1 MGYALLEKTA
11 SFWKK
16 KWKYFYVVLCPFAL
30 LACAYIQLE
39 TSSAYTSIS
48 EWWRFMS
55 TKYALLNLFT
65 IAILF
70 FALMVVTNKIWLS
83 GLIFSCVYFII
94 AIVNH
99 YCIVLHGMPLTV
111 MELKNAATA
120 ADVLGAYRIV
130 PDLKAGIIFGL
141 WILELAVC
149 LIAGRLEKKAV
160 PKRKMRFVL
169 LRDVGFVLLSAGIL
183 WFGYFS
189 PKPIKPRTTIGW
201 LWSEAYRDYGYMA
214 CQIEVI
220 SSLRNYVLRPEGYS
234 EEKIAEIEIEE
245 PRQEKHTP
253 DVILILNETF
263 YDLSMVTQ
271 LDADRDYL
279 AGIHALDNTITGY
292 AVVPGVG
299 GGTNQSEY
307 ELLSSNS
314 LYLMPGV
321 TPFNVVDM
329 NGAHTI
335 VSHLES
341 LGYGTI
347 AAHPGSSSS
356 YSRSRAY
363 PQIGFD
369 EIYFKDDFAEVD
381 YYGNRPHAT
390 DESVYQNLISWYEEE
405 QSENPVFLYCLT
417 IQNHGGWDSNPA
429 NAAIV
434 HASTDYENYDKQIDE
449 YLSCISLSDEA
460 FVELTEYFQKV
471 DRDVILCMVG
481 DHAPSFVQEVTDD
494 GLSQQERELYLRST
508 PFVIWANFD
517 IEDQTREFISMNY
530 MVPFVLETAGIA
542 KSPYYQ
548 SMLDLMERVPVI
560 ASYGV
565 YFDAEGNCHAVD
577 EQTPYTQSVDRY
589 FMMEYNNLSNER
601 REALFEVYED

>member
-39 TSSAYTSIS
+39 TSSAYTSIG
-48 EWWRFMS
+48 EWWHFMS

-369 EIYFKDDFAEVD
+369 EIYFEDDFAEVD

-390 DESVYQNLISWYEEE
+390 DESVYQNLISWYEGG
-405 QSENPVFLYCLT
+405 QTGKPMFLYCLT
-417 IQNHGGWDSNPA
+417 IQNHGGWDINRA
-429 NAAIV
+429 EDAII
-434 HASTDYENYDKQIDE
+434 HARTDYGTYDKQIDE
-449 YLSCISLSDEA
+449 FLSCISLSDKA
-460 FVELTEYFQKV
+460 FVELTEYFREV
-471 DRDVILCMVG
+471 ERDVIICMVG
-481 DHAPSFVQEVTDD
+481 DHAPFFVQEVTDD

-508 PFVIWANFD
+508 LFVIWANFD

-530 MVPFVLETAGIA
+530 MVPLVLEAAGIA

-548 SMLDLMERVPVI
+548 YLAKMMDRVPVLT
-560 ASYGV
+560 SYGV
-565 YFDAEGNCHAVD
+565 YFDVEENSYSVD
-577 EQTPYTQSVDRY
+577 EQTPYTQLVDDY
-589 FMMEYNNLSNER
+589 LMMEYNNLSTKR
-601 REALFEVYED
+601 REELFRVR

>member
-1 MGYALLEKTA
+1 
-11 SFWKK
+11 
-16 KWKYFYVVLCPFAL
+16 
-30 LACAYIQLE
+30 
-39 TSSAYTSIS
+39 
-48 EWWRFMS
+48 MS

-70 FALMVVTNKIWLS
+70 FILMILTNKIWLS
-83 GLIFSCVYFII
+83 GLIFSCIYFII

-141 WILELAVC
+141 WILELVVC

-220 SSLRNYVLRPEGYS
+220 SSLRNYVLKPEGYS

-245 PRQEKHTP
+245 PRWEKHTP

-271 LDADRDYL
+271 LDVDRDYL
-279 AGIHALDNTITGY
+279 AEIHALDNTITGY
-292 AVVPGVG
+292 AVVPSAG

-307 ELLSSNS
+307 ELLTSNS
-314 LYLMPGV
+314 MYLMPGV
-321 TPFNVVDM
+321 TPFNVIDM
-329 NGAHTI
+329 QGAHTI

-347 AAHPGSSSS
+347 AAHPGSRSS
-356 YSRSRAY
+356 YSRSRVY

-434 HASTDYENYDKQIDE
+434 HASSDYEEYDKQINE
-449 YLSCISLSDEA
+449 YLSCISLSDKA
-460 FVELTEYFQKV
+460 FVELTEYFREV
-471 DRDVILCMVG
+471 ERDVIICMVG
-481 DHAPSFVQEVTDD
+481 DHAPFFVQEVTDD

-530 MVPFVLETAGIA
+530 MVPLVLETAGIA

-548 SMLDLMERVPVI
+548 LMSDLMERVPVI

-565 YFDAEGNCHAVD
+565 YFDTEGNCHAVD
-577 EQTPYTQSVDRY
+577 EQTPYIQSVDRY

-601 REALFEVYED
+601 REALFEIYED

>member
-1 MGYALLEKTA
+1 MKERFLTKIAAYG
-11 SFWKK
+11 KK
-16 KWKYFYVVLCPFAL
+16 KWKYIFVVLCPFFL

-39 TSSAYTSIS
+39 TSSAYTSIG
-48 EWWRFMS
+48 EWWHFMS
-55 TKYALLNLFT
+55 TKYALLNLST

-70 FALMVVTNKIWLS
+70 LVFFILTNKIWLS
-83 GLIFSCVYFII
+83 GLLFCCVYFVI

-99 YCIVLHGMPLTV
+99 YCIVLHGIPLTV

-149 LIAGRLEKKAV
+149 LIAGRLEKEAV

-220 SSLRNYVLRPEGYS
+220 SSLWNYVLRPEGYS

-245 PRQEKHTP
+245 PRQEKRTP

-271 LDADRDYL
+271 LDADRDCL
-279 AGIHALDNTITGY
+279 AGIHSLDNTITGY
-292 AVVPGVG
+292 AVVPIVG

-314 LYLMPGV
+314 MYLMPGV
-321 TPFNVVDM
+321 TPFNVINM
-329 NGAHTI
+329 QGAHTV

-347 AAHPGSSSS
+347 AAHPGSRSS
-356 YSRSRAY
+356 YSRSRVY

-369 EIYFKDDFAEVD
+369 EIYFEDDLAEVD
-381 YYGNRPHAT
+381 YYGDRPHAT

-417 IQNHGGWDSNPA
+417 IQNHGGWDINRA
-429 NAAIV
+429 EDAII
-434 HASTDYENYDKQIDE
+434 HARTDYGGYDKQIDE
-449 YLSCISLSDEA
+449 FLSCIALSDEA
-460 FVELTEYFQKV
+460 FVKLTEYFSGI
-471 DRDVILCMVG
+471 DRDVIICMVG
-481 DHAPSFVQEVTDD
+481 DHAPYIAAEIVDSGLTEQE
-494 GLSQQERELYLRST
+494 QELYLRST
-508 PFVIWANFD
+508 PFVIWANYD
-517 IEDQTREFISMNY
+517 IDDAEKGFISMNY
-530 MVPFVLETAGIA
+530 MVPLLLDTAGIT

-548 SMLDLMERVPVI
+548 YMSDMMEHIPVVS
-560 ASYGV
+560 AYGV
-565 YFDAEGNCHAVD
+565 YFDAEDNYFTIGD
-577 EQTPYTQSVDRY
+577 QKPYTQLLDDY
-589 FMMEYNNLSNER
+589 FMMEYNNLSVGR
-601 REALFEVYED
+601 REELFEAYK